1 MAINLAIIGTA
12 MTTVSIA
19 EAKNQLPRI
28 VQQVETGS
36 PVHITRHGKPVAV
49 LVSEAEYERLRAGQA
64 EPKSLWDTVEE
75 WRGSNAFDWP
85 ALTDEEVDG
94 WRDRT
99 PPREFSWDD

>member
-1 MAINLAIIGTA
+1 

-28 VQQVETGS
+28 VQQAETGD

-64 EPKSLWDTVEE
+64 EPKSLWTPC
-75 WRGSNAFDWP
+75 RIGARP
-85 ALTDEEVDG
+85 TPLTG
-94 WRDRT
+94 RN
-99 PPREFSWDD
+99 